1 MVRAVAL
8 RTVESSMAP
17 EVGRTIRDA
26 RYLVG
31 EDRFTVT
38 FDSGKEYSFPRSS
51 LGVDDGSELVN
62 VQVDRK
68 RFFIRV
74 TQVSGNRYEIPWDR
88 VLHEAEP
95 SYPYFRARM
104 GRTKTTRDVGAA
116 IRKLREAKGIT
127 QEELAGAAGM
137 MRSNIS
143 RIEAAKHR
151 PTLETM
157 ERIAKALKVS
167 VADLIATR

>member
-1 MVRAVAL
+1 
-8 RTVESSMAP
+8 MAP
-17 EVGRTIRDA
+17 GSARKIRDA

-31 EDRFTVT
+31 EDRFIVT

-51 LGVDDGSELVN
+51 LEVDDGSELVN

-68 RFFIRV
+68 RFFFRV

-95 SYPYFRARM
+95 SYPYFRARV
-104 GRTKTTRDVGAA
+104 GRIKTTRDVGAA

-167 VADLIATR
+167 VANLVASL

>member
-1 MVRAVAL
+1 MVKAAAV
-8 RTVESSMAP
+8 RTGERSLAP
-17 EVGRTIRDA
+17 ESGQKIRDA

-31 EDRFTVT
+31 EDRFIVT

-51 LGVDDGSELVN
+51 LEVDDGSELVHI
-62 VQVDRK
+62 QVDRR
-68 RFFIRV
+68 RFFFRV

-95 SYPYFRARM
+95 TYRYFRGRR
-104 GRTKTTRDVGAA
+104 GRTKTTRAVGAT

-127 QEELAGAAGM
+127 QEKLAGAVGM
-137 MRSNIS
+137 MRNNIS

-167 VADLIATR
+167 VADLIVPR